1 MRAGLGT
8 WAAGKGGGLSSPYHP
23 RPSEARLRKA
33 LRKVKEMLRKEPGG
47 IDAASRI
54 GWRDALEWVLG
65 CNAPFDQ
72 KFKTRD

>member
-1 MRAGLGT
+1 
-8 WAAGKGGGLSSPYHP
+8 
-23 RPSEARLRKA
+23 
-33 LRKVKEMLRKEPGG
+33 MLRKEPGG